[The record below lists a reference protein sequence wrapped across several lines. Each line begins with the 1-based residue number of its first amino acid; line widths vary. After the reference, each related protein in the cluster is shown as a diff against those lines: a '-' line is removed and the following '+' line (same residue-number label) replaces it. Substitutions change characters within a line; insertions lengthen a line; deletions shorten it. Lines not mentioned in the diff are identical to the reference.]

1 MLNIFKKIIVI
12 VLMLSVS
19 ACGSY
24 LKKQNEHQTEQ
35 GGAADGFSQQIKPAD
50 TTSAAVLALI
60 KKARTD
66 AMAGEMDKAMLRL
79 ERAVRIEPANAAV
92 WHYMAKLFLQQENY
106 KQAAGYAAR
115 SSSLAR
121 SNRTLIIDNWR
132 IIAHARYRQGN
143 LKAAQKAQNK
153 INTLQQQ

>member
-1 MLNIFKKIIVI
+1 MLNILKKAVV
-12 VLMLSVS
+12 VLFILSVS

-24 LKKQNEHQTEQ
+24 LKKKDEHPSEQ
-35 GGAADGFSQQIKPAD
+35 GGFSDDFSQQIKPAG

-66 AMAGEMDKAMLRL
+66 AMAGNLEKAMLRL
-79 ERAVRIEPANAAV
+79 ERAVRIEPTNAEV
-92 WHYMAKLFLQQENY
+92 WHYMAKLFLQQENF
-106 KQAAGYAAR
+106 KQAAGYAAK

-121 SNRTLIIDNWR
+121 SNRILIIDNWR

-143 LKAAQKAQNK
+143 VKGAQKAQDK
-153 INTLQQQ
+153 INKLQQ

>member
-24 LKKQNEHQTEQ
+24 LKKQSEDQTEQ
-35 GGAADGFSQQIKPAD
+35 GAADDGFSQQIKPAD
-50 TTSAAVLALI
+50 TTSIAVLALI

-66 AMAGEMDKAMLRL
+66 AMAGKMDKAMLRL

-106 KQAAGYAAR
+106 KQAAGYAAK

-121 SNRTLIIDNWR
+121 SNKTLIIDNWR
-132 IIAHARYRQGN
+132 IIAHARYRQGD
-143 LKAAQKAQNK
+143 LKAARKAQDK